1 MRKIIYFIVASLIS
15 LMMQAQTV
23 LVNPNAEGGFELGT
37 DFAANGWTVDN
48 GAQTNQWFV
57 GTVPLSPNNNAAY
70 ISNDGGTTWNYTNT
84 STSVVHF
91 YRDITF
97 PAGETDIQLSF
108 WIKGIG
114 ESSFDRLRVYLVPTT
129 TTPVAGTELSS
140 GQVGQANYSLQ
151 NEWIKVGIQIPA
163 SAAGT
168 TQRLVFSWRNDNSSG
183 TNPPIAIDNIS
194 LISQV
199 PYNLSGTYT
208 IDNSL
213 PTGGL
218 NFNGFVDAILTLN
231 SATIT
236 GPVDFIVTSGQ
247 QFTEILPV
255 ITATGTAANTITF
268 AKSGVAYPKILSS
281 GFNTTTDAIIALRGG
296 DYFTFNG
303 LELGL
308 LVPIHNQ
315 LEYGIYVFNE
325 NATNGAQNNIFNDI
339 IISLNRAYTS
349 SRAVYQNVATTPS
362 DVTGANSY
370 NTYNAINVSNSY
382 NGIVITG
389 NATYPDLGLTVQNC
403 IIGSDNPNDIGFG
416 TSAISGLRITSGRD
430 VVVANNIVRNLTITG
445 GANLFGLFMENIQGT
460 SEIYNNKVYN
470 LTSTSTSTSAVL
482 TGLRA
487 DVTSTNTANVYNN
500 VVYGFNH
507 AIASPSATNVARGMV
522 ANLSG
527 AGTVNLAYNSVNI
540 ALNANASN
548 DALRIGGG
556 TVNLVNNVL
565 VNSSASG
572 STSNRYCIYRSGG
585 TIISDYNNI
594 YIPSG
599 TNNYIGYYTSNQ
611 TTMTDWQ
618 AAVSGDANSISVDP
632 LFTGTPDLMP
642 SNPAMNNLG
651 TTVPGI
657 TTDILGVARNATNPD
672 MGAYEFNPPTC
683 VMPTDLT
690 VSGITT
696 NSAILGWTSSA
707 SEWNIEVG
715 LPGFTPGNSEYVVSI
730 YGSVANPTP
739 ATGLTH
745 STQYQFYV
753 QSVCGIETSSW
764 AGPVSFS
771 TLCGTIT
778 SFPYTESF
786 DGTTFAP
793 TCWTNQKTAGSGT
806 GLWDR
811 QTSGSNPTCT
821 PHSGAGMARFNCFNY
836 SSGTAGILVTPEIS
850 APANHIVEF
859 WMYRD
864 NGYSSD
870 LDRVNVYTN
879 ATPDL
884 TGATLLGTIN
894 RSITQTPVEASNGWY
909 KYKYDLPAGNQYII
923 FEGISA
929 YGNNIFID
937 DITIKEK
944 PTSTVTWCNLQWPG
958 NFTMTTNENVEIYAQ
973 VYEAGITD
981 AIGQGAGI
989 EAWIGYST
997 ANTNPSTWTNWIPA
1011 IYNVDVG
1018 NNDEYKITLGS
1029 LAPGTY
1035 YYASRFSL
1043 NEGPYS
1049 YGGFNGGFWDG
1060 TNNVSGVLTVNA
1072 ILGSHCDNPYIVQI
1086 PADLTYA
1093 QSHTTCGMSNYY
1105 DLSSTSYDNG
1115 EDAIYRLDVTQNT
1128 VVKITMTPVE
1138 TYSGL
1143 FLFDA
1148 CPNSGTLLQS
1158 VTNSTNTPR
1167 IITQAL
1173 TAGTYYIMVDIW
1185 PTPNCTDYSIQIE
1198 VVCPAP
1204 TNITA
1209 TNITSSQADLSW
1221 TPSGFET
1228 SWNVKVSST
1237 SIDPTAETGDIYDG
1251 IVNSLPLQLTGLT
1264 ESTTYYVYVQAAC
1277 VSTWTNGIFTTTAS
1291 CPLPTDLTTTNILH
1305 NQADLDWN
1313 AYSGTNWNLKVS
1325 TTAIDPETESGNIFD
1340 GAINTKPYTITGLNA
1355 QTTYYWY
1362 VQTICG
1368 TETSNWSA
1376 QASFTTSCAPISS
1389 FPFIESFDGTTF
1401 APTCWTNEKTAGTGT
1416 GLWDRQTNGSN
1427 PTCTPHSGA
1436 GMARFNCY
1444 SYSSGT
1450 AGILV
1455 TPEISAPANHIV
1467 EFWMYRDNGYSSS
1480 LDRVNVYTN
1489 ATPDLTGATLLGT
1502 INRSITQTPVVA
1514 SNGWYKYK
1522 YDLPAGNQYIIFE
1535 GISAYGNN
1543 IFIDDVTV
1551 RQLSSEKDI
1560 LSFVLAEQTGPAII
1574 DNINH
1579 TVDIEVGI
1587 GTDVTNLTPTITVSP
1602 NAVINPASGIPQDFT
1617 NPVTYTVTA
1626 EDLSTQDWI
1635 VTVTVATALS
1645 SSKDILS
1652 FSFPEQTGPATI
1664 GTNTVDI
1671 EVNWMANLA
1680 ALTPTITVSP
1690 FASISPASG
1699 VTLDFTNPVVYTVT
1713 AQDLS
1718 TKDYT
1723 VTVTKALPTLG
1734 SHCDNPYIVQIPADL
1749 TYAQSHT
1756 TCGMSNYYDLSS
1768 TSYDNGED
1776 AIYRLDVTQNTVV
1789 KITMTPVETWSGL
1802 FLFDACPDTGTLI
1815 QSVTNSEA
1823 TPRIIIE
1830 ALTVGT
1836 YYVMVDTWPS
1846 PNCTDYSI
1854 QIEVVCPAPTGI
1866 TATNITTSQADLSWT
1881 AGGFETSWNVKVSS
1895 TAIDPTAET
1904 GDIYDGIVNSLPLQL
1919 TGLTES
1925 TTYYVYV
1932 QAACASTWTN
1942 GTFTTA
1948 DACPVPTNL
1957 TATTG
1962 INDANLSWSSFTGDS
1977 WNLKVSSTP
1986 IDPSTETADI
1996 VDINLSST
2004 SYNVSGLNSNTTYYW
2019 YVQTVCTV
2027 PAESNW
2033 SGQATF
2039 TTQCGIFNLPFA
2051 EDFESGMLNCWT
2063 ILNVDGGLP
2072 VWTLN
2077 TSQNHTPGGNTS
2089 IYHNYNGANSDDGWL
2104 ITPAIQLPTNQNI
2117 NLSFWSYNSFPT
2129 WYGENSVW
2137 VSTTGT
2143 DPSDFTKIWQPSS
2156 VTASWEQT
2164 NLDLSSYAGE
2174 IVYVAFRYAGYDAHA
2189 WYLDDI
2195 NITATPIIVN
2205 QINQIDINNDV
2216 VDVQV
2221 CLGTSEVE
2229 AISLLANQIT
2239 ITDTEDNQYIVDL
2252 TWTVASYDAN
2262 TAGDYTATGTFELPA
2277 GVNQTDPPTALEVT
2291 ATITVNELPVV
2302 TCPEDF
2308 ILTTNSIVT
2317 LTGENPTGG
2326 VYSGTGVSGYIFN
2339 PDGLDNGDYTIT
2351 YTYTDPVT
2359 GCVNSCN
2366 FTITLDIDVNVSA
2379 QTISAI
2385 SIYPNPNNGKF
2396 SVVFNNFEGK
2406 VTYGIYDAKGS
2417 VIITEEVYTSGNTVR
2432 DFDIKLVPG
2441 VYYIKMTNDS
2451 NTFVEKIVIQ

>member
-1138 TYSGL
+1138 T
-1143 FLFDA
+1143 
-1148 CPNSGTLLQS
+1148 
-1158 VTNSTNTPR
+1158 
-1167 IITQAL
+1167 
-1173 TAGTYYIMVDIW
+1173 
-1185 PTPNCTDYSIQIE
+1185 
-1198 VVCPAP
+1198 
-1204 TNITA
+1204 
-1209 TNITSSQADLSW
+1209 
-1221 TPSGFET
+1221 
-1228 SWNVKVSST
+1228 
-1237 SIDPTAETGDIYDG
+1237 
-1251 IVNSLPLQLTGLT
+1251 
-1264 ESTTYYVYVQAAC
+1264 
-1277 VSTWTNGIFTTTAS
+1277 
-1291 CPLPTDLTTTNILH
+1291 
-1305 NQADLDWN
+1305 
-1313 AYSGTNWNLKVS
+1313 
-1325 TTAIDPETESGNIFD
+1325 
-1340 GAINTKPYTITGLNA
+1340 
-1355 QTTYYWY
+1355 
-1362 VQTICG
+1362 
-1368 TETSNWSA
+1368 
-1376 QASFTTSCAPISS
+1376 
-1389 FPFIESFDGTTF
+1389 
-1401 APTCWTNEKTAGTGT
+1401 
-1416 GLWDRQTNGSN
+1416 
-1427 PTCTPHSGA
+1427 
-1436 GMARFNCY
+1436 
-1444 SYSSGT
+1444 
-1450 AGILV
+1450 
-1455 TPEISAPANHIV
+1455 
-1467 EFWMYRDNGYSSS
+1467 
-1480 LDRVNVYTN
+1480 
-1489 ATPDLTGATLLGT
+1489 
-1502 INRSITQTPVVA
+1502 
-1514 SNGWYKYK
+1514 
-1522 YDLPAGNQYIIFE
+1522 
-1535 GISAYGNN
+1535 
-1543 IFIDDVTV
+1543 
-1551 RQLSSEKDI
+1551 
-1560 LSFVLAEQTGPAII
+1560 
-1574 DNINH
+1574 
-1579 TVDIEVGI
+1579 
-1587 GTDVTNLTPTITVSP
+1587 
-1602 NAVINPASGIPQDFT
+1602 
-1617 NPVTYTVTA
+1617 
-1626 EDLSTQDWI
+1626 
-1635 VTVTVATALS
+1635 
-1645 SSKDILS
+1645 
-1652 FSFPEQTGPATI
+1652 
-1664 GTNTVDI
+1664 
-1671 EVNWMANLA
+1671 
-1680 ALTPTITVSP
+1680 
-1690 FASISPASG
+1690 
-1699 VTLDFTNPVVYTVT
+1699 
-1713 AQDLS
+1713 
-1718 TKDYT
+1718 
-1723 VTVTKALPTLG
+1723 
-1734 SHCDNPYIVQIPADL
+1734 
-1749 TYAQSHT
+1749 
-1756 TCGMSNYYDLSS
+1756 
-1768 TSYDNGED
+1768 
-1776 AIYRLDVTQNTVV
+1776 
-1789 KITMTPVETWSGL
+1789 WSGL

>member
-70 ISNDGGTTWNYTNT
+70 ISNDFGTSWNYTNT

-168 TQRLVFSWRNDNSSG
+168 TQRLVFSWRNDNSLG
-183 TNPPIAIDNIS
+183 TNLPIAIDNIS

-793 TCWTNQKTAGSGT
+793 TCWTNQKTAG
-806 GLWDR
+806 
-811 QTSGSNPTCT
+811 
-821 PHSGAGMARFNCFNY
+821 
-836 SSGTAGILVTPEIS
+836 
-850 APANHIVEF
+850 
-859 WMYRD
+859 
-864 NGYSSD
+864 
-870 LDRVNVYTN
+870 
-879 ATPDL
+879 
-884 TGATLLGTIN
+884 
-894 RSITQTPVEASNGWY
+894 
-909 KYKYDLPAGNQYII
+909 
-923 FEGISA
+923 
-929 YGNNIFID
+929 
-937 DITIKEK
+937 
-944 PTSTVTWCNLQWPG
+944 
-958 NFTMTTNENVEIYAQ
+958 
-973 VYEAGITD
+973 
-981 AIGQGAGI
+981 
-989 EAWIGYST
+989 
-997 ANTNPSTWTNWIPA
+997 
-1011 IYNVDVG
+1011 
-1018 NNDEYKITLGS
+1018 
-1029 LAPGTY
+1029 
-1035 YYASRFSL
+1035 
-1043 NEGPYS
+1043 
-1049 YGGFNGGFWDG
+1049 
-1060 TNNVSGVLTVNA
+1060 
-1072 ILGSHCDNPYIVQI
+1072 
-1086 PADLTYA
+1086 
-1093 QSHTTCGMSNYY
+1093 
-1105 DLSSTSYDNG
+1105 
-1115 EDAIYRLDVTQNT
+1115 
-1128 VVKITMTPVE
+1128 
-1138 TYSGL
+1138 
-1143 FLFDA
+1143 
-1148 CPNSGTLLQS
+1148 
-1158 VTNSTNTPR
+1158 
-1167 IITQAL
+1167 
-1173 TAGTYYIMVDIW
+1173 
-1185 PTPNCTDYSIQIE
+1185 
-1198 VVCPAP
+1198 
-1204 TNITA
+1204 
-1209 TNITSSQADLSW
+1209 
-1221 TPSGFET
+1221 
-1228 SWNVKVSST
+1228 
-1237 SIDPTAETGDIYDG
+1237 
-1251 IVNSLPLQLTGLT
+1251 
-1264 ESTTYYVYVQAAC
+1264 
-1277 VSTWTNGIFTTTAS
+1277 
-1291 CPLPTDLTTTNILH
+1291 
-1305 NQADLDWN
+1305 
-1313 AYSGTNWNLKVS
+1313 
-1325 TTAIDPETESGNIFD
+1325 
-1340 GAINTKPYTITGLNA
+1340 
-1355 QTTYYWY
+1355 
-1362 VQTICG
+1362 
-1368 TETSNWSA
+1368 
-1376 QASFTTSCAPISS
+1376 
-1389 FPFIESFDGTTF
+1389 
-1401 APTCWTNEKTAGTGT
+1401 TGT

-1467 EFWMYRDNGYSSS
+1467 EFWMYRDNGYSSY

-1535 GISAYGNN
+1535 GISAWGNN

-1749 TYAQSHT
+1749 TYNQSHS
-1756 TCGMSNYYDLSS
+1756 TCGMDNYYDLT

-1789 KITMTPVETWSGL
+1789 KITMTPVETYSGL
-1802 FLFDACPDTGTLI
+1802 FLFDGCPDTGTLI

-1866 TATNITTSQADLSWT
+1866 TATNITSSQADLSWT
-1881 AGGFETSWNVKVSS
+1881 PSGFETSWNVKVSS
-1895 TAIDPTAET
+1895 TSIDPTAET

-2004 SYNVSGLNSNTTYYW
+2004 SYNVSGLNSNITYYW
-2019 YVQTVCTV
+2019 YVQTVCTG

-2156 VTASWEQT
+2156 VTDSWEQT

-2252 TWTVASYDAN
+2252 TWTVVSYDAN

>member
-70 ISNDGGTTWNYTNT
+70 ISNDFGTSWNYTNT

-168 TQRLVFSWRNDNSSG
+168 TQRLVFSWRNDNSLG

-1143 FLFDA
+1143 FLFD
-1148 CPNSGTLLQS
+1148 G
-1158 VTNSTNTPR
+1158 
-1167 IITQAL
+1167 
-1173 TAGTYYIMVDIW
+1173 
-1185 PTPNCTDYSIQIE
+1185 
-1198 VVCPAP
+1198 
-1204 TNITA
+1204 
-1209 TNITSSQADLSW
+1209 
-1221 TPSGFET
+1221 
-1228 SWNVKVSST
+1228 
-1237 SIDPTAETGDIYDG
+1237 
-1251 IVNSLPLQLTGLT
+1251 
-1264 ESTTYYVYVQAAC
+1264 
-1277 VSTWTNGIFTTTAS
+1277 
-1291 CPLPTDLTTTNILH
+1291 
-1305 NQADLDWN
+1305 
-1313 AYSGTNWNLKVS
+1313 
-1325 TTAIDPETESGNIFD
+1325 
-1340 GAINTKPYTITGLNA
+1340 
-1355 QTTYYWY
+1355 
-1362 VQTICG
+1362 
-1368 TETSNWSA
+1368 
-1376 QASFTTSCAPISS
+1376 
-1389 FPFIESFDGTTF
+1389 
-1401 APTCWTNEKTAGTGT
+1401 
-1416 GLWDRQTNGSN
+1416 
-1427 PTCTPHSGA
+1427 
-1436 GMARFNCY
+1436 
-1444 SYSSGT
+1444 
-1450 AGILV
+1450 
-1455 TPEISAPANHIV
+1455 
-1467 EFWMYRDNGYSSS
+1467 
-1480 LDRVNVYTN
+1480 
-1489 ATPDLTGATLLGT
+1489 
-1502 INRSITQTPVVA
+1502 
-1514 SNGWYKYK
+1514 
-1522 YDLPAGNQYIIFE
+1522 
-1535 GISAYGNN
+1535 
-1543 IFIDDVTV
+1543 
-1551 RQLSSEKDI
+1551 
-1560 LSFVLAEQTGPAII
+1560 
-1574 DNINH
+1574 
-1579 TVDIEVGI
+1579 
-1587 GTDVTNLTPTITVSP
+1587 
-1602 NAVINPASGIPQDFT
+1602 
-1617 NPVTYTVTA
+1617 
-1626 EDLSTQDWI
+1626 
-1635 VTVTVATALS
+1635 
-1645 SSKDILS
+1645 
-1652 FSFPEQTGPATI
+1652 
-1664 GTNTVDI
+1664 
-1671 EVNWMANLA
+1671 
-1680 ALTPTITVSP
+1680 
-1690 FASISPASG
+1690 
-1699 VTLDFTNPVVYTVT
+1699 
-1713 AQDLS
+1713 
-1718 TKDYT
+1718 
-1723 VTVTKALPTLG
+1723 
-1734 SHCDNPYIVQIPADL
+1734 
-1749 TYAQSHT
+1749 
-1756 TCGMSNYYDLSS
+1756 
-1768 TSYDNGED
+1768 
-1776 AIYRLDVTQNTVV
+1776 
-1789 KITMTPVETWSGL
+1789 
-1802 FLFDACPDTGTLI
+1802 CPDTGTLI

>member
-23 LVNPNAEGGFELGT
+23 LVNPNEEGGFELGT

-213 PTGGL
+213 PTDGL

-236 GPVDFIVTSGQ
+236 DPVDFIVTSGQ

-651 TTVPGI
+651 KTVLGI

-753 QSVCGIETSSW
+753 QSVCGSETSSW

-793 TCWTNQKTAGSGT
+793 TCWTNQKTAGTGT

-811 QTSGSNPTCT
+811 QTNGSEPTCT
-821 PHSGAGMARFNCFNY
+821 PHSGAGMARFNCFSY

-864 NGYSSD
+864 NGYFTN

-909 KYKYDLPAGNQYII
+909 KYKYDLPEGNQYVI

-958 NFTMTTNENVEIYAQ
+958 NHTMASNETVEVYAQ
-973 VYEAGITD
+973 VYESGITD
-981 AIGQGAGI
+981 TIGQGVGI

-997 ANTNPSTWTNWIPA
+997 ENTDPSTWTNWVPA

-1018 NNDEYKITLGS
+1018 NNDEYKITLGP

-1043 NEGPYS
+1043 NGGPYS
-1049 YGGFNGGFWDG
+1049 YGGFSGGFWDG
-1060 TNNVSGVLTVNA
+1060 INNISGILTVNA
-1072 ILGSHCDNPYIVQI
+1072 VLGSHCDNPYIVQI
-1086 PADLTYA
+1086 PADLPYI
-1093 QSHTTCGMSNYY
+1093 QSDSTCGMGNYY
-1105 DLSSTSYDNG
+1105 DLTTTSYDNG
-1115 EDAIYRLDVTQNT
+1115 EDAIYRLDVTANT
-1128 VVKITMTPVE
+1128 VVKITMTPV
-1138 TYSGL
+1138 L
-1143 FLFDA
+1143 
-1148 CPNSGTLLQS
+1148 
-1158 VTNSTNTPR
+1158 
-1167 IITQAL
+1167 
-1173 TAGTYYIMVDIW
+1173 
-1185 PTPNCTDYSIQIE
+1185 
-1198 VVCPAP
+1198 
-1204 TNITA
+1204 
-1209 TNITSSQADLSW
+1209 
-1221 TPSGFET
+1221 
-1228 SWNVKVSST
+1228 
-1237 SIDPTAETGDIYDG
+1237 
-1251 IVNSLPLQLTGLT
+1251 
-1264 ESTTYYVYVQAAC
+1264 
-1277 VSTWTNGIFTTTAS
+1277 
-1291 CPLPTDLTTTNILH
+1291 
-1305 NQADLDWN
+1305 
-1313 AYSGTNWNLKVS
+1313 
-1325 TTAIDPETESGNIFD
+1325 
-1340 GAINTKPYTITGLNA
+1340 
-1355 QTTYYWY
+1355 
-1362 VQTICG
+1362 
-1368 TETSNWSA
+1368 
-1376 QASFTTSCAPISS
+1376 
-1389 FPFIESFDGTTF
+1389 
-1401 APTCWTNEKTAGTGT
+1401 
-1416 GLWDRQTNGSN
+1416 
-1427 PTCTPHSGA
+1427 
-1436 GMARFNCY
+1436 
-1444 SYSSGT
+1444 
-1450 AGILV
+1450 
-1455 TPEISAPANHIV
+1455 
-1467 EFWMYRDNGYSSS
+1467 
-1480 LDRVNVYTN
+1480 
-1489 ATPDLTGATLLGT
+1489 
-1502 INRSITQTPVVA
+1502 
-1514 SNGWYKYK
+1514 
-1522 YDLPAGNQYIIFE
+1522 
-1535 GISAYGNN
+1535 
-1543 IFIDDVTV
+1543 
-1551 RQLSSEKDI
+1551 
-1560 LSFVLAEQTGPAII
+1560 
-1574 DNINH
+1574 
-1579 TVDIEVGI
+1579 
-1587 GTDVTNLTPTITVSP
+1587 
-1602 NAVINPASGIPQDFT
+1602 
-1617 NPVTYTVTA
+1617 
-1626 EDLSTQDWI
+1626 
-1635 VTVTVATALS
+1635 
-1645 SSKDILS
+1645 
-1652 FSFPEQTGPATI
+1652 
-1664 GTNTVDI
+1664 
-1671 EVNWMANLA
+1671 
-1680 ALTPTITVSP
+1680 
-1690 FASISPASG
+1690 
-1699 VTLDFTNPVVYTVT
+1699 
-1713 AQDLS
+1713 
-1718 TKDYT
+1718 
-1723 VTVTKALPTLG
+1723 
-1734 SHCDNPYIVQIPADL
+1734 
-1749 TYAQSHT
+1749 
-1756 TCGMSNYYDLSS
+1756 
-1768 TSYDNGED
+1768 
-1776 AIYRLDVTQNTVV
+1776 
-1789 KITMTPVETWSGL
+1789 TWSGL
-1802 FLFDACPDTGTLI
+1802 FLFDGCPDTGTLI

-1823 TPRIIIE
+1823 TPRIITQ

-1846 PNCTDYSI
+1846 PNCTNYSI

-1895 TAIDPTAET
+1895 TSIDPTAET

-2019 YVQTVCTV
+2019 YVQTVCTG

-2039 TTQCGIFNLPFA
+2039 TTQCVIFNLPFA

-2063 ILNVDGGLP
+2063 ILNVDGELP

-2089 IYHNYNGANSDDGWL
+2089 IYHNYNSANSDDGWL

>member
-168 TQRLVFSWRNDNSSG
+168 TQRLVFSWRNDNSLG
-183 TNPPIAIDNIS
+183 TNLPIAIDNIS

-1143 FLFDA
+1143 FLFD
-1148 CPNSGTLLQS
+1148 G
-1158 VTNSTNTPR
+1158 
-1167 IITQAL
+1167 
-1173 TAGTYYIMVDIW
+1173 
-1185 PTPNCTDYSIQIE
+1185 
-1198 VVCPAP
+1198 
-1204 TNITA
+1204 
-1209 TNITSSQADLSW
+1209 
-1221 TPSGFET
+1221 
-1228 SWNVKVSST
+1228 
-1237 SIDPTAETGDIYDG
+1237 
-1251 IVNSLPLQLTGLT
+1251 
-1264 ESTTYYVYVQAAC
+1264 
-1277 VSTWTNGIFTTTAS
+1277 
-1291 CPLPTDLTTTNILH
+1291 
-1305 NQADLDWN
+1305 
-1313 AYSGTNWNLKVS
+1313 
-1325 TTAIDPETESGNIFD
+1325 
-1340 GAINTKPYTITGLNA
+1340 
-1355 QTTYYWY
+1355 
-1362 VQTICG
+1362 
-1368 TETSNWSA
+1368 
-1376 QASFTTSCAPISS
+1376 
-1389 FPFIESFDGTTF
+1389 
-1401 APTCWTNEKTAGTGT
+1401 
-1416 GLWDRQTNGSN
+1416 
-1427 PTCTPHSGA
+1427 
-1436 GMARFNCY
+1436 
-1444 SYSSGT
+1444 
-1450 AGILV
+1450 
-1455 TPEISAPANHIV
+1455 
-1467 EFWMYRDNGYSSS
+1467 
-1480 LDRVNVYTN
+1480 
-1489 ATPDLTGATLLGT
+1489 
-1502 INRSITQTPVVA
+1502 
-1514 SNGWYKYK
+1514 
-1522 YDLPAGNQYIIFE
+1522 
-1535 GISAYGNN
+1535 
-1543 IFIDDVTV
+1543 
-1551 RQLSSEKDI
+1551 
-1560 LSFVLAEQTGPAII
+1560 
-1574 DNINH
+1574 
-1579 TVDIEVGI
+1579 
-1587 GTDVTNLTPTITVSP
+1587 
-1602 NAVINPASGIPQDFT
+1602 
-1617 NPVTYTVTA
+1617 
-1626 EDLSTQDWI
+1626 
-1635 VTVTVATALS
+1635 
-1645 SSKDILS
+1645 
-1652 FSFPEQTGPATI
+1652 
-1664 GTNTVDI
+1664 
-1671 EVNWMANLA
+1671 
-1680 ALTPTITVSP
+1680 
-1690 FASISPASG
+1690 
-1699 VTLDFTNPVVYTVT
+1699 
-1713 AQDLS
+1713 
-1718 TKDYT
+1718 
-1723 VTVTKALPTLG
+1723 
-1734 SHCDNPYIVQIPADL
+1734 
-1749 TYAQSHT
+1749 
-1756 TCGMSNYYDLSS
+1756 
-1768 TSYDNGED
+1768 
-1776 AIYRLDVTQNTVV
+1776 
-1789 KITMTPVETWSGL
+1789 
-1802 FLFDACPDTGTLI
+1802 CPDTGTLI

>member
-70 ISNDGGTTWNYTNT
+70 ISNDFGTSWNYTNT

-168 TQRLVFSWRNDNSSG
+168 TQRLVFSWRNDNSLG
-183 TNPPIAIDNIS
+183 TNLPIAIDNIS

-1143 FLFDA
+1143 FLFD
-1148 CPNSGTLLQS
+1148 G
-1158 VTNSTNTPR
+1158 
-1167 IITQAL
+1167 
-1173 TAGTYYIMVDIW
+1173 
-1185 PTPNCTDYSIQIE
+1185 
-1198 VVCPAP
+1198 
-1204 TNITA
+1204 
-1209 TNITSSQADLSW
+1209 
-1221 TPSGFET
+1221 
-1228 SWNVKVSST
+1228 
-1237 SIDPTAETGDIYDG
+1237 
-1251 IVNSLPLQLTGLT
+1251 
-1264 ESTTYYVYVQAAC
+1264 
-1277 VSTWTNGIFTTTAS
+1277 
-1291 CPLPTDLTTTNILH
+1291 
-1305 NQADLDWN
+1305 
-1313 AYSGTNWNLKVS
+1313 
-1325 TTAIDPETESGNIFD
+1325 
-1340 GAINTKPYTITGLNA
+1340 
-1355 QTTYYWY
+1355 
-1362 VQTICG
+1362 
-1368 TETSNWSA
+1368 
-1376 QASFTTSCAPISS
+1376 
-1389 FPFIESFDGTTF
+1389 
-1401 APTCWTNEKTAGTGT
+1401 
-1416 GLWDRQTNGSN
+1416 
-1427 PTCTPHSGA
+1427 
-1436 GMARFNCY
+1436 
-1444 SYSSGT
+1444 
-1450 AGILV
+1450 
-1455 TPEISAPANHIV
+1455 
-1467 EFWMYRDNGYSSS
+1467 
-1480 LDRVNVYTN
+1480 
-1489 ATPDLTGATLLGT
+1489 
-1502 INRSITQTPVVA
+1502 
-1514 SNGWYKYK
+1514 
-1522 YDLPAGNQYIIFE
+1522 
-1535 GISAYGNN
+1535 
-1543 IFIDDVTV
+1543 
-1551 RQLSSEKDI
+1551 
-1560 LSFVLAEQTGPAII
+1560 
-1574 DNINH
+1574 
-1579 TVDIEVGI
+1579 
-1587 GTDVTNLTPTITVSP
+1587 
-1602 NAVINPASGIPQDFT
+1602 
-1617 NPVTYTVTA
+1617 
-1626 EDLSTQDWI
+1626 
-1635 VTVTVATALS
+1635 
-1645 SSKDILS
+1645 
-1652 FSFPEQTGPATI
+1652 
-1664 GTNTVDI
+1664 
-1671 EVNWMANLA
+1671 
-1680 ALTPTITVSP
+1680 
-1690 FASISPASG
+1690 
-1699 VTLDFTNPVVYTVT
+1699 
-1713 AQDLS
+1713 
-1718 TKDYT
+1718 
-1723 VTVTKALPTLG
+1723 
-1734 SHCDNPYIVQIPADL
+1734 
-1749 TYAQSHT
+1749 
-1756 TCGMSNYYDLSS
+1756 
-1768 TSYDNGED
+1768 
-1776 AIYRLDVTQNTVV
+1776 
-1789 KITMTPVETWSGL
+1789 
-1802 FLFDACPDTGTLI
+1802 CPDTGTLI